1 MNASWPKIHIF
12 LIIKWFGTF
21 MLNLGIQLCNCYAS
35 IHFSFVCE
43 STWPFVEL
51 FTISIPIC
59 DQIHGQTCLGLWAM
73 KLAGIFK
80 ANMAILDLI
89 FWKYGQN
96 SQVLL
101 PIKSAG
107 MRRGHRGWTKFYANV
122 YSWAWLSLWVAGT
135 KWNF

>member
-1 MNASWPKIHIF
+1 
-12 LIIKWFGTF
+12 

-59 DQIHGQTCLGLWAM
+59 DQIHGQICLGLWAM

-89 FWKYGQN
+89 FLKIWQKLSSSVGNQKCRHEERP
-96 SQVLL
+96 L
-101 PIKSAG
+101 
-107 MRRGHRGWTKFYANV
+107 
-122 YSWAWLSLWVAGT
+122 WLD
-135 KWNF
+135 

>member
-1 MNASWPKIHIF
+1 
-12 LIIKWFGTF
+12 

-89 FWKYGQN
+89 FLKIWQKLSSSVGNQKCRHEERP
-96 SQVLL
+96 L
-101 PIKSAG
+101 
-107 MRRGHRGWTKFYANV
+107 
-122 YSWAWLSLWVAGT
+122 WLD
-135 KWNF
+135 